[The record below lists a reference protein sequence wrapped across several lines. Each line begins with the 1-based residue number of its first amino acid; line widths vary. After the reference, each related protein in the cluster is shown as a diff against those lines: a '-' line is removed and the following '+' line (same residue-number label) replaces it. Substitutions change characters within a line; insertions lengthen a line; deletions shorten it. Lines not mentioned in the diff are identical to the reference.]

1 MECEPTQAGREEAA
15 ARVVEETG
23 GVLVHPYDVPEVIAG
38 QGTCFLEM
46 VQRVAELDLVV
57 APIGGGGLL
66 SGTSLVA
73 RRLLPHAEIVGA
85 EPAGADDAYRSLEA
99 GKIVPVAEP
108 RTMADGLRATIGEL
122 PFRILREA
130 GARIVRVSEEEIRQA
145 LRLAW
150 ERLKVVIEPS
160 SAVALAALRKE
171 ELAIRDRRVGVILSG
186 GNVTLPEDWP

>member
-1 MECEPTQAGREEAA
+1 CEPTQAGREEAA